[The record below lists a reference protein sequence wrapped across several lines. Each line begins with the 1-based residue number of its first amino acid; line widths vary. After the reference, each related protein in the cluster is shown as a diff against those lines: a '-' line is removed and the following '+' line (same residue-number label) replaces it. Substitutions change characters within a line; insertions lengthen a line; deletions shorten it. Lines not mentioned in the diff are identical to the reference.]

1 MTIGNSIIMY
11 FLIFSN
17 VFIIIHN
24 KNILYN
30 LFILSLVYIGYF
42 ELIGLSLQ
50 SCTII

>member
-1 MTIGNSIIMY
+1 MY
-11 FLIFSN
+11 FFIFSD

-42 ELIGLSLQ
+42 ELIGRPYKVVQLYK
-50 SCTII
+50 IIL